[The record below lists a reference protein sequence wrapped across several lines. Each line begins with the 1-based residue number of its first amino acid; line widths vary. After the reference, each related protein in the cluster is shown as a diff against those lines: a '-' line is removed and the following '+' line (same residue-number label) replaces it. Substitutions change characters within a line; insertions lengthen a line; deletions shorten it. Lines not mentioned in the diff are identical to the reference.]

1 MDEAHLG
8 YPLKDTEV
16 KVRNYTGFTICFSV
30 DEAHLG
36 YPLKDT
42 EVKVC
47 DDKGK
52 TITEGIGRI
61 YIGNFFL
68 LASYFFVY

>member
-1 MDEAHLG
+1 M
-8 YPLKDTEV
+8 
-16 KVRNYTGFTICFSV
+16 

-47 DDKGK
+47 DERGK

-61 YIGNFFL
+61 YIGKVF
-68 LASYFFVY
+68 ASGKKNVY